1 MKRVLATGMMLGF
14 GLLAAMPLVA
24 QDQGQMSAEQQ
35 RDWFVGFVEGQLSTP
50 ERQIRISNIDG
61 ALSSTASIREV
72 TISDKE
78 GVWLRVNNAAIDWD
92 QGALFTGRLLVRS
105 LTADS
110 IEYLRNAI
118 PSGDPNL
125 PAPEAAP
132 LAIPDFPVAIQLDK
146 LSIPKVTFGEN
157 VFGLG
162 SEISVDGN
170 FRLEGGSLDTA
181 LNIVRLD
188 GPGGKLDVAVA
199 YKRADNS
206 IDVGVTLTEPP
217 NGILANLL
225 NIEGKPEMALA
236 VNGSGPVADLRT
248 TMTLDAGG
256 KRALEGLA
264 TIVQKPEG
272 MAVDADLG
280 GAIGML
286 VAPAYQPFF
295 GAQTSLKA
303 SALLRSAG
311 GVEIS
316 GLKLSGGQLGLEA
329 SGTTTADGFLSRL
342 NLAATIADPAG
353 NRVILP
359 APGAATSID
368 SATLNVDFSGAG
380 SDDWSADLVAN
391 GFANGG
397 LRASEIT
404 LRGNGIASNLE
415 DPAGRRLTFNAD
427 GMVSGI
433 VSADADVQAALGDSA
448 GLGLAGLWNAGEP
461 LQLAQFRLV
470 GKALSLGAAG
480 TIDDN
485 VFDGQVAIETSSI
498 APFSGVAGRDLD
510 GAMHLTATGTVSPL
524 IGGFNL
530 KLDGTADNLALSEPA
545 LDQVL
550 EGTVKLSGRVAR
562 TAEGLEAEAFRIA
575 NDNVQIAADGTFA
588 TGAADFSFSA
598 ALADLA
604 LVSDQAKGA
613 LTLTGTARGKGAIAL
628 DVAAKVPSGALAGK
642 SLSDA
647 AFGFTGQ
654 LAEDGTLTGQL
665 KGDAFLERF
674 RVALGG
680 DVAVD
685 AKTKRLTGLRFE
697 AGPTLISGDV
707 VQDADGLLTG
717 ELTLASPNVTTAAAL
732 LLVDATGSA
741 DASITLT
748 PAGGK
753 QSAEI
758 IGSIAKLATSDIEI
772 GAAEIRASVS
782 DLFGVPAID
791 GTVNGR
797 AIAAGGISIDTLEAQ
812 ASRSGEATAFDL
824 TAALANRTNVAL
836 AGSLAPLEAGY
847 RLALDRAEL
856 TQGQLRAR
864 LAQPTAL
871 AIAGDT
877 VRLDAVQLDVGGG
890 RISATGSAGAKLDIA
905 LEVQALPLSIA
916 NAIAPDLGL
925 AGTLNGSGRI
935 TGSASDPAASFSI
948 SGSGVSAAA
957 ISEFGITPMQFSGR
971 GSFAKQTLVLESAS
985 AQGAGGL
992 QLTASGRVPLN
1003 GRGLAVEV
1011 QGSAPLA
1018 LGNRFVADRGGQ
1030 LSGTANLNARV
1041 TGSLGSPQFA
1051 GTVSTS
1057 GSGYI
1062 DPALNLRLVDIT
1074 GRASL
1079 AGNRINID
1087 SLTAGLATGGS
1098 LSVGGSVGLGAGN
1111 PADIAVRLNS
1121 ARYADGNMFVATVSG
1136 DLALKGRLDAS
1147 PMLSGNVMIE
1157 KADITIPDSLGAA
1170 GTIIDAKHLNA
1181 PKPVLVTLKRAAVT
1195 ASGAPLP
1202 QRRPSVVQL
1211 DVNVS
1216 APNQIFIRGRGLD
1229 AEVGGS
1235 VRLTGSVNDIRPVGG
1250 FQLNRGR
1257 LAILGQRVT
1266 FEEGSVTL
1274 VGDLDPFLD
1283 FTARTEGDGITVFVN
1298 VTGRVSELDIGFSS
1312 NPVLPEDEVLSRLL
1326 FKRSMGEL
1334 TPIQLAKL
1342 AGAAAELAGG
1352 GGGSLVDSLRA
1363 KAGLDDLDV
1372 VTNEDGSLAV
1382 QAGAYLQDN
1391 IYLGVQAG
1399 ADGNSRVTVNLDI
1412 TKDVRAKVSTG
1423 TDGDSSFGVFYESDY

>member
-1 MKRVLATGMMLGF
+1 MRRVLAIGMMLGF
-14 GLLAAMPLVA
+14 GVLAAMPLVA
-24 QDQGQMSAEQQ
+24 QDQAQMTAEQQ
-35 RDWFVGFVEGQLSTP
+35 KDWFVGFVEGQLSTP
-50 ERQIRISNIDG
+50 ERQIHISNIDG
-61 ALSSTASIREV
+61 VLSSTASIREV

-92 QGALFTGRLLVRS
+92 QGALFTGRLLVRA
-105 LTADS
+105 LTAES
-110 IEYLRNAI
+110 IEYLRNAV
-118 PSGDPNL
+118 PSGTADPNL

-132 LAIPDFPVAIQLDK
+132 LAIPEFPVAIQLDK
-146 LSIPKVTFGEN
+146 LSVPKVTFGEN

-162 SEISVDGN
+162 SEISVDGR

-199 YKRADNS
+199 YKKAENS

-225 NIEGKPEMALA
+225 NIEGRPEMALA

-264 TIVQKPEG
+264 TIVQKPDG
-272 MAVDADLG
+272 FAVEADLG
-280 GAIGML
+280 GPIGVL
-286 VAPAYQPFF
+286 VAPAYQAFF
-295 GAQTSLKA
+295 GGQTSLKA
-303 SALLRSAG
+303 SALVRSAG

-329 SGTTTADGFLSRL
+329 SAATTADGFLSRL
-342 NLAATIADPAG
+342 DLSAVIADPGGA
-353 NRVILP
+353 RVILP
-359 APGAATSID
+359 APGAATTIE
-368 SATLNVDFSGAG
+368 SATVKVDFGGAG
-380 SDDWSADLVAN
+380 SDDWSADLVAK

-397 LRASEIT
+397 LQAREVA
-404 LRGNGIASNLE
+404 LRGNGVASNLE

-433 VSADADVQAALGDSA
+433 VSSDADVQAALGDSA

-461 LQLAQFRLV
+461 LQLAQFKLV
-470 GKALSLGAAG
+470 GKALTLAAAG
-480 TIDDN
+480 KIDDS
-485 VFDGQVAIETSSI
+485 VFDGTMEIKTSSI
-498 APFSGVAGRDLD
+498 SPFSGVAGRDLD
-510 GAMHLTATGTVSPL
+510 GAMALTATGTVSPL

-530 KLDGTADNLALSEPA
+530 RLDGTAENLALSEPA
-545 LDQVL
+545 LDAVL
-550 EGTVKLSGRVAR
+550 AGTVKLSGRVAR
-562 TAEGLEAEAFRIA
+562 TEQGLEAEAFRIA
-575 NDNVQIAADGTFA
+575 NDNVQIDAHGTFA

-613 LTLTGTARGKGAIAL
+613 LTLTGTAKGKGAIAL
-628 DVAAKVPSGALAGK
+628 DVAAKVPSGVLAGK

-647 AFGFTGQ
+647 AFGFTGT

-665 KGDAFLERF
+665 KGDAFLDRF

-680 DVAVD
+680 GVAVD
-685 AKTKRLTGLRFE
+685 AKTRRLSGLRLE
-697 AGPTLISGDV
+697 AGPTLVTGDV

-717 ELTLASPNVTTAAAL
+717 ALKLASPNVTTAAAL
-732 LLVDATGSA
+732 FLLDATGSA

-748 PAGGK
+748 PAAGK
-753 QSAEI
+753 QNAEI
-758 IGSIAKLATSDIEI
+758 TASVRNLAAADVRVGSAD
-772 GAAEIRASVS
+772 IRAVAADVFGAPSITGSVDGRS
-782 DLFGVPAID
+782 LAAGDITVATFSGTATQQGGRSVFQLNAAASGFGVSSMQVEAR
-791 GTVNGR
+791 GNL
-797 AIAAGGISIDTLEAQ
+797 AGQLVTLE
-812 ASRSGEATAFDL
+812 
-824 TAALANRTNVAL
+824 
-836 AGSLAPLEAGY
+836 SL
-847 RLALDRAEL
+847 
-856 TQGQLRAR
+856 
-864 LAQPTAL
+864 
-871 AIAGDT
+871 
-877 VRLDAVQLDVGGG
+877 
-890 RISATGSAGAKLDIA
+890 SATGTNGLKL
-905 LEVQALPLSIA
+905 
-916 NAIAPDLGL
+916 
-925 AGTLNGSGRI
+925 
-935 TGSASDPAASFSI
+935 AAD
-948 SGSGVSAAA
+948 
-957 ISEFGITPMQFSGR
+957 
-971 GSFAKQTLVLESAS
+971 
-985 AQGAGGL
+985 
-992 QLTASGRVPLN
+992 GRVPLS
-1003 GRGLAVEV
+1003 GGGLALDV

-1018 LGNRFVADRGGQ
+1018 LANRFVADRGGQ

-1041 TGSLGSPQFA
+1041 TGSLASPQFA

-1062 DPALNLRLVDIT
+1062 DPVLNVRLVDIN

-1098 LSVGGSVGLGAGN
+1098 ISVGGSVGLGAGN
-1111 PADIAVRLNS
+1111 PADIVVRLNS

-1170 GTIIDAKHLNA
+1170 GTLIDAKHINA

-1195 ASGAPLP
+1195 ASGAPMP

-1211 DVNVS
+1211 DVTVR

-1250 FQLNRGR
+1250 FNLNRGR

-1298 VTGRVSELDIGFSS
+1298 VTGRVSDLDIGFSS

-1352 GGGSLVDSLRA
+1352 GGGSLVDSLRG

-1399 ADGNSRVTVNLDI
+1399 ADGNSRVTVNLDVTDDI
-1412 TKDVRAKVSTG
+1412 KAKVSTG
-1423 TDGDSSFGVFYESDY
+1423 TNGDSSFGVFYESDY

>member
-14 GLLAAMPLVA
+14 GLVAAMPLVA
-24 QDQGQMSAEQQ
+24 QDQAQMTAEQQ
-35 RDWFVGFVEGQLSTP
+35 KDWFVGFVEGQLSTP
-50 ERQIRISNIDG
+50 DRQIRISNIDG

-72 TISDKE
+72 TISDKQ
-78 GVWLRVNNAAIDWD
+78 GVWLKVNNAAIDWD
-92 QGALFTGRLLVRS
+92 QGALFTGRLLVRA

-146 LSIPKVTFGEN
+146 LSVPKVTFGES

-162 SEISVDGN
+162 SEISVDGS

-181 LNIVRLD
+181 LNISRLD

-199 YKRADNS
+199 YKKADSS

-236 VNGSGPVADLRT
+236 VNGSGPVADLKT

-256 KRALEGLA
+256 KRALAGLA

-280 GAIGML
+280 GPIGML

-295 GAQTSLKA
+295 GAETSLKA

-316 GLKLSGGQLGLEA
+316 GLRLSGGQLGLEA
-329 SGTTTADGFLSRL
+329 SGATTADGFLSRL
-342 NLAATIADPAG
+342 NLAATIADPQG

-359 APGAATSID
+359 APGAATTID
-368 SATLNVDFSGAG
+368 RATLKVDFGGAG
-380 SDDWSADLVAN
+380 NDDWSADLVAS

-397 LRASEIT
+397 LQASEVT

-415 DPAGRRLTFNAD
+415 DPAARRLTFNAD
-427 GMVSGI
+427 GMVRGI
-433 VSADADVQAALGDSA
+433 ASNDADVQAALGDSA

-470 GKALSLGAAG
+470 GKALTLGAAG
-480 TIDDN
+480 KFDDN
-485 VFDGQVAIETSSI
+485 VFDGQMEIATSSI

-510 GAMHLTATGTVSPL
+510 GAMKLTATGTVSPL

-530 KLDGTADNLALSEPA
+530 RLDGTADNLALSEPA

-562 TAEGLEAEAFRIA
+562 TAQGLEAEGFRVA

-588 TGAADFSFSA
+588 TGAADFSFTA
-598 ALADLA
+598 DLADLA

-613 LTLTGTARGKGAIAL
+613 LALTGTARGKGVIAL

-654 LAEDGTLTGQL
+654 LAEDGSLTGQL

-685 AKTKRLTGLRFE
+685 ATSKRLSGLRLE
-697 AGPTLISGDV
+697 AGPTLVSGDV
-707 VQDADGLLTG
+707 VQDAQGLLTG
-717 ELTLASPNVTTAAAL
+717 TLKLASPNVTTAAAL
-732 LLVDATGSA
+732 LLLDATGSA
-741 DASITLT
+741 DATIALVPT
-748 PAGGK
+748 GGK

-758 IGSIAKLATSDIEI
+758 SASVAKFAANDVSI
-772 GAAEIRASVS
+772 GAASIQASIA

-791 GTVNGR
+791 GTVNGK
-797 AIAAGGISIDTLEAQ
+797 AIAAGGITVDTLQAQ
-812 ASRSGEATAFDL
+812 ASRTGDATAFDL
-824 TAALANRTNVAL
+824 TAALANRTDVAL
-836 AGSLAPLEAGY
+836 SGNLAPLDKGY

-864 LAQPTAL
+864 LARPTAL

-877 VRLDAVQLDVGGG
+877 VSLDAVQFDVGGG
-890 RISATGSAGAKLDIA
+890 RISATGSAGSKLDIA
-905 LEVQALPLSIA
+905 LDVQALPLSIA
-916 NAIAPDLGL
+916 NAISPDLGL
-925 AGTLNGSGRI
+925 AGTLSGSGRI
-935 TGSASDPAASFSI
+935 TGSASNPSASFTI
-948 SGSGVSAAA
+948 AGSGVSAAA

-971 GSFAKQTLVLESAS
+971 GSFAKQTLVLETAS

-992 QLTASGRVPLN
+992 QLSASGRVPFN

-1030 LSGTANLNARV
+1030 LSGTASLNARV
-1041 TGSLGSPQFA
+1041 TGSLSSPQFA

-1111 PADIAVRLNS
+1111 PADIALRLNS
-1121 ARYADGNMFVATVSG
+1121 ARYADGNLFVATVSG

-1147 PMLSGNVMIE
+1147 PTLSGNVMIE
-1157 KADITIPDSLGAA
+1157 KADISIPDSLGAA
-1170 GTIIDAKHLNA
+1170 GTIIDAKHIHA
-1181 PKPVLVTLKRAAVT
+1181 SKPVLATLKRAAVT
-1195 ASGAPLP
+1195 ASGAPMP

-1211 DVNVS
+1211 DVTVS
-1216 APNQIFIRGRGLD
+1216 APNQIFVRGRGLD

-1298 VTGRVSELDIGFSS
+1298 VTGRVSDLDIGFSS
-1312 NPVLPEDEVLSRLL
+1312 TPQLPEDEVLSRLL

-1412 TKDVRAKVSTG
+1412 TKDIRAKVSTG
-1423 TDGDSSFGVFYESDY
+1423 TDGDSSVGVFYESDY

>member
-1 MKRVLATGMMLGF
+1 MKRLLALGMMVGF
-14 GLLAAMPLVA
+14 GLLAALPIVA
-24 QDQGQMSAEQQ
+24 QDTAEQQ
-35 RDWFVGFVEGQLSTP
+35 KDWFVGFVEGQLSTP

-61 ALSSTASIREV
+61 VLSQVASIREV
-72 TISDKE
+72 TISDKD

-105 LTADS
+105 LTAES
-110 IEYLRNAI
+110 IDYLRNAV
-118 PSGDPNL
+118 PSGDRNL

-146 LSIPKVTFGEN
+146 LSVPKVTFGDN

-162 SEISVDGN
+162 SEISVDGR

-181 LNIVRLD
+181 LDIVRVD
-188 GPGGKLDVAVA
+188 GPGGKLGLNVA
-199 YKRADNS
+199 YKKAEGSVD
-206 IDVGVTLTEPP
+206 IGVTLTEPP

-236 VNGSGPVADLRT
+236 LNGSGPVADLKT

-256 KRALEGLA
+256 KRALAGLA

-272 MAVDADLG
+272 FAVDADLG
-280 GAIGML
+280 GPIGML
-286 VAPAYQPFF
+286 VAPAYQAFF
-295 GAQTSLKA
+295 GTETSLKA
-303 SALLRSAG
+303 SALVRAAG

-329 SGTTTADGFLSRL
+329 SGATTADGFLSEL
-342 NLAATIADPAG
+342 KLAATIADPAG
-353 NRVILP
+353 GRVILP
-359 APGAATSID
+359 APGAATTID
-368 SATLNVDFSGAG
+368 SATLKVDFGGAG
-380 SDDWSADLVAN
+380 SDAWTADLAAK

-397 LRASEIT
+397 LRAEAVT
-404 LRGNGIASNLE
+404 LTGGGIASSLE
-415 DPAGRRLTFNAD
+415 DPASRRLTFNAD
-427 GMVSGI
+427 GMVTGI
-433 VSADADVQAALGDSA
+433 NSDDADVQAALGDSA
-448 GLGLAGLWNAGEP
+448 GLGLAGLWSAGQP
-461 LQLAQFRLV
+461 VQLAEFRLV
-470 GKALSLGAAG
+470 GKALTLALSGA
-480 TIDDN
+480 IDN
-485 VFDGQVAIETSSI
+485 YVFDGKVGIETSSI

-510 GAMHLTATGTVSPL
+510 GAMALNATGTVSPL

-530 KLDGTADNLALSEPA
+530 TLDGTAQNLALSEPA
-545 LDQVL
+545 LDKVL
-550 EGTVKLSGRVAR
+550 EGTVKLSGRLAR
-562 TAEGLEAEAFRIA
+562 TEKGLEAEAFRIA
-575 NDNVQIAADGTFA
+575 NDKVQIAADGTFA
-588 TGAADFSFSA
+588 TGAADFGFSA

-613 LTLTGTARGKGAIAL
+613 LTLNGTAKGQGTIAL
-628 DVAAKVPSGALAGK
+628 AVSAKVPSGALADK

-647 AFGFTGQ
+647 GFGFTGQ
-654 LAEDGTLTGQL
+654 LAEDGSLTGAL
-665 KGDAFLERF
+665 SGDAFLDRF
-674 RVALGG
+674 RVSLGG

-685 AKTKRLTGLRFE
+685 KTSKRLSGLRFE
-697 AGPTLISGDV
+697 AGPTQVTGDL

-717 ELTLASPNVTTAAAL
+717 ELKLASPNITTAAAL
-732 LLVDATGSA
+732 LLLDATGSA
-741 DASITLT
+741 DAAIRLS

-753 QSAEI
+753 QHAEI
-758 IGSIAKLATSDIEI
+758 SGTIGKLATAGVQI
-772 GAAEIRASVS
+772 GAADIRASVS

-791 GTVNGR
+791 GAINGR
-797 AIAAGGISIDTLEAQ
+797 AIAAGGVTVETLDGRAT
-812 ASRSGEATAFDL
+812 RNGEATAFDL
-824 TAALANRTNVAL
+824 TAALTNNTKVAL
-836 AGSLAPLEAGY
+836 AGSLAPLDQGY
-847 RLALDRAEL
+847 RLALDQAVL
-856 TQGQLRAR
+856 TQGTLRAQ
-864 LAQPTAL
+864 LARPTAL
-871 AIAGDT
+871 AIAGDR
-877 VRLDAVQLDVGGG
+877 VSLDAVQFDVGGG
-890 RISATGSAGAKLDIA
+890 RISASGSAGANLDIA
-905 LEVQALPLSIA
+905 LEVSALPLSVA
-916 NAIAPDLGL
+916 NAIAPDLAL

-935 TGSASDPAASFSI
+935 TGVASNPNASFTVT
-948 SGSGVSAAA
+948 GSGVSAAA
-957 ISEFGITPMQFSGR
+957 IRDFGVTPMQFSAR
-971 GSFAKQTLVLESAS
+971 GSFAKQVVTLDSAS
-985 AQGAGGL
+985 ATGAGGL
-992 QLTASGRVPLN
+992 QLSASGRVPLN
-1003 GRGLAVEV
+1003 GRGLALEV

-1030 LSGTANLNARV
+1030 LSGTANLNARI
-1041 TGSLGSPQFA
+1041 TGSLSAPQFS

-1062 DPALNLRLVDIT
+1062 DPALNLRLVDIN

-1079 AGNRINID
+1079 NGTRITID
-1087 SLTAGLATGGS
+1087 SLSAGLATGGS
-1098 LSVGGSVGLGAGN
+1098 LLVSGSVGLGAGN

-1121 ARYADGNMFVATVSG
+1121 ARYADGNLFVATMSG

-1147 PMLSGNVMIE
+1147 PLLSGHVMIE
-1157 KADITIPDSLGAA
+1157 KADITVPDSLGAG
-1170 GTIIDAKHLNA
+1170 GTLVDAKHIDA
-1181 PKPVLVTLKRAAVT
+1181 PKPVLQTLKRAAVT
-1195 ASGAPLP
+1195 PSGAPMP

-1211 DVNVS
+1211 DVTVS
-1216 APNQIFIRGRGLD
+1216 APNQIFVRGRGLD

-1266 FEEGSVTL
+1266 FEDGSVSL

-1298 VTGRVSELDIGFSS
+1298 VTGRVSDLTVGFTSS
-1312 NPVLPEDEVLSRLL
+1312 PALPQDEVLARLL

-1352 GGGSLVDSLRA
+1352 NSSLVNSLRA
-1363 KAGLDDLDV
+1363 KAGLDDLDI

-1399 ADGNSRVTVNLDI
+1399 ADGNSRVTVNLDLTDDI
-1412 TKDVRAKVSTG
+1412 KAKVSTG